1 MATNEVIKKQPTMS
15 TILASKGI
23 AELGKSLC
31 LNEKQLMKAR
41 SSALT
46 LSSDPKLSKC
56 DPFSLVK
63 YCFEIARYNFTRDDC
78 AYPVPYGNK
87 VQAQIGYKGFR
98 ELAMESGK
106 YDEITC
112 SEVYSCDKVV
122 RDRET
127 GQIKVEFNEDYT
139 ATTKAELI
147 GFFAF
152 ARTKAGKVSN
162 SIFWTKEQCEKHGKH
177 YSKTYNSVWGDK
189 EFGFVKMAKKTVIKQ
204 LCQELD
210 QTPQLQNAIMHDQ
223 IVFGGKGEQDSYLDN
238 PVIEL
243 SERKT
248 TVSNSIIPEN
258 IVDEI
263 PSTNTEVEENSA
275 TEAIAESE
283 EK

>member
-1 MATNEVIKKQPTMS
+1 MATEVVRKQPTMS
-15 TILASKGI
+15 AILASNSI
-23 AELGKSLC
+23 AELGRSLC
-31 LNEKQLMKAR
+31 LDEKQLMKAR

-112 SEVYSCDKVV
+112 SEVYSCDKVT
-122 RDRET
+122 RDRVT
-127 GQIKVEFNEDYT
+127 GQINVEFNEDYM

-152 ARTKAGKVSN
+152 ARTKEGKVSN
-162 SIFWTKEQCEKHGKH
+162 SLFWTKEQCEKHGKH
-177 YSKTYNSVWGDK
+177 YSKTYASIWGDK
-189 EFGFVKMAKKTVIKQ
+189 EFGFVKMAKKTLIKQ

-210 QTPQLQNAIMHDQ
+210 QTPQLTNAIKHDQ
-223 IVFGGKGEQDSYLDN
+223 IVFGGKNEDDKYLDN
-238 PVIEL
+238 PTLEPVV
-243 SERKT
+243 RKT
-248 TVSNSIIPEN
+248 TVTNTIIPEEN
-258 IVDEI
+258 VIEEI
-263 PSTNTEVEENSA
+263 EVTAETLKEN
-275 TEAIAESE
+275 EA
-283 EK
+283 K